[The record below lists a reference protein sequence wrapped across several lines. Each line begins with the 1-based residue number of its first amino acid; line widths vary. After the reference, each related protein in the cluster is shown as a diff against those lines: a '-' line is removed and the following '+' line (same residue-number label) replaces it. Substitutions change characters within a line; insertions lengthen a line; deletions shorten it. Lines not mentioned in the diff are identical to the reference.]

1 MPPGLAQGR
10 ILKTQLRL
18 GALPLMIHTLR
29 QEKVDGMVIERSE
42 RKCMCCDMN
51 TCEDELH
58 FLGEC
63 PAYREQRMQFI
74 LEVKDRLRKYEIK
87 MQGKPLENIVINQWT
102 QEKDSRDN
110 LTGIYRLLIAVMK
123 DEESVDIPKGLFHK
137 IAHLFYS
144 YLNECW
150 IRRLKLLKN
159 DDLVV
164 QAMRSAYDDSNI
176 ASGES
181 ETKIAAGVIY
191 RSKSASK
198 IKDDEAARKKLKI
211 EKNSF
216 YIGTWIL

>member
-1 MPPGLAQGR
+1 
-10 ILKTQLRL
+10 
-18 GALPLMIHTLR
+18 MIHTLR

-74 LEVKDRLRKYEIK
+74 LEVKDRLKKYEIK
-87 MQGKPLENIVINQWT
+87 MQGKPLENIVIRQWT
-102 QEKDSRDN
+102 QEKDSKDN

-150 IRRLKLLKN
+150 IRRLKLLEN

-164 QAMRSAYDDSNI
+164 QAMRSVYDGSNI
-176 ASGES
+176 ASDES
-181 ETKIAAGVIY
+181 EIKIAAGVIS

-198 IKDDEAARKKLKI
+198 RKDDEVAKKLLKI
-211 EKNSF
+211 EENSF
-216 YIGTWIL
+216 YIGTIVHG